1 MAGLIAAN
9 TENPGLEKH
18 APWVIGALAILCLA
32 ALTITPILFIVV
44 NSLNVAGPGESWRFG
59 LEGWKEV
66 FQSPRTL
73 NAIGY
78 SFLLAIRTVI
88 GIIVAFVLSWLLI
101 RVRIPFAGVI
111 EFALWIAYFLPPL
124 PMALSWILLLDP
136 NYGLLNQYFKIAGFS
151 LNIYSVSGILWVHL
165 ITGTIPVMTILL
177 TPALRQMDASLE
189 EAARVCGASHR
200 QTFRRVLIPVLA
212 PALLTIVLA
221 SVVRNLEAFE
231 IEQLLG
237 RPAGIYVYATRI
249 YDLIQWEPPLFS
261 QAMSLSTLF
270 LAILV
275 ILALLYQRYTDKRSF
290 ATISGR
296 GVSFRPMDIG
306 RSRYLIS
313 GLLLLFLSIS
323 VFLPLAFL
331 VIGSS
336 MKLFGYFNISDP
348 FSARH
353 WLLVLNDPQFLLGVR
368 NSFFVGLGTAGFGII
383 VYSLL
388 GYGLL
393 RTNLAGKRL
402 LNLLVW
408 LPWAVPGI
416 LLGLAFL
423 WLFLSVPVLTP
434 LYGTF
439 GGLILVL
446 LIKEMP
452 IGVHMVKAA
461 FAQLADELEQVARVC
476 GAGWWSTYW
485 RITLP
490 LISPTLVSIFAIV
503 FISAIRDI
511 SGIILISTSSTR
523 PLSLLMMEYSLSN
536 EMEAASIIGVMLS
549 LCGIGVALIS
559 RKLGMRL
566 GT

>member
-1 MAGLIAAN
+1 MAGVISAGRGKPPWELRAPLIM
-9 TENPGLEKH
+9 
-18 APWVIGALAILCLA
+18 GALLVLGIA
-32 ALTITPILFIVV
+32 ALTVTPVIFILV
-44 NSLNVAGPGESWRFG
+44 NSLNVARPGEPWRFG

-73 NAIGY
+73 SAIGY
-78 SFLLAIRTVI
+78 SFLLTARTAI
-88 GIIVAFVLSWLLI
+88 GIAVAFVFSWLLI
-101 RVRIPFAGVI
+101 RVRIPFARFI
-111 EFALWIAYFLPPL
+111 EFSLWIAYFLPPL

-136 NYGLLNQYFKIAGFS
+136 NYGLINQFFQIAGFKLS
-151 LNIYSVSGILWVHL
+151 IYSVYGILWVHL
-165 ITGTIPVMTILL
+165 TTATIPLMTILL
-177 TPALRQMDASLE
+177 TPALRQMDGSLE
-189 EAARVCGASHR
+189 EAARVCGAGYL
-200 QTFRRVLIPVLA
+200 QTFKRILVPVLT

-270 LAILV
+270 LAIL
-275 ILALLYQRYTDKRSF
+275 ILLALFYQRYSSRRSF

-296 GVSFRPMDIG
+296 GVSFRPTDIG
-306 RSRYLIS
+306 RSRYVIS
-313 GLLLLFLSIS
+313 GCFILFLSLS
-323 VFLPLAFL
+323 VFLPLVFL
-331 VIGSS
+331 IIGSS
-336 MKLFGYFNISDP
+336 MKLFGYFNISAP
-348 FSARH
+348 FSSRH

-368 NSFFVGLGTAGFGII
+368 NSFVVGLGTAGFGII
-383 VYSLL
+383 LYSLL
-388 GYGLL
+388 GYALL
-393 RTNLAGKRL
+393 RAHLAGKPL

-423 WLFLSVPVLTP
+423 WLFLSVPILSP

-446 LIKEMP
+446 LLKEMP

-461 FAQLADELEQVARVC
+461 FVQLAHELEQVARVC
-476 GAGWWSTYW
+476 GASWLSTYW

-490 LISPTLVSIFAIV
+490 LILPTLVSIFAIV
-503 FISAIRDI
+503 FISAVRDI
-511 SGIILISTSSTR
+511 SAIILISTSATR
-523 PLSLLMMEYSLSN
+523 PLSLLMMEYSLAN
-536 EMEAASIIGVMLS
+536 QMEAASIIGVILS
-549 LCGIGVALIS
+549 LFGIGVAFIS
-559 RKLGMRL
+559 RRFGIRL
-566 GT
+566 GN

>member
-1 MAGLIAAN
+1 MAGVISAGREKPPWESRAPLI
-9 TENPGLEKH
+9 L
-18 APWVIGALAILCLA
+18 GALLILGIA
-32 ALTITPILFIVV
+32 ALTVTPIIFILV
-44 NSLNVAGPGESWRFG
+44 NSLNDARPGESWRFG

-73 NAIGY
+73 NSIGY
-78 SFLLAIRTVI
+78 SFLLTVRTAI
-88 GIIVAFVLSWLLI
+88 GIAVAFVFSWLLI
-101 RVRIPFAGVI
+101 RVRIPFARFI
-111 EFALWIAYFLPPL
+111 EFSLWIAYFLPPL

-136 NYGLLNQYFKIAGFS
+136 SYGLLNQFFQIAGFKLS
-151 LNIYSVSGILWVHL
+151 IYSVYGILWVHL
-165 ITGTIPVMTILL
+165 TTSTIPLMTILL
-177 TPALRQMDASLE
+177 TPALRQMDGSME
-189 EAARVCGASHR
+189 EAARVCGAGYL
-200 QTFRRVLIPVLA
+200 QTFKRILIPVLT

-221 SVVRNLEAFE
+221 SIVRNLEAFE

-275 ILALLYQRYTDKRSF
+275 LLAVFYQRYSSTHSF

-296 GVSFRPMDIG
+296 GVSFRPTDIG
-306 RSRYLIS
+306 RSRYAIS
-313 GLLLLFLSIS
+313 GLLIGFLSLS
-323 VFLPLAFL
+323 VFLPMAFL
-331 VIGSS
+331 IIGSI
-336 MKLFGYFNISDP
+336 MKIFGYFNISGP
-348 FSARH
+348 FSGRH
-353 WLLVLNDPQFLLGVR
+353 WLLVLNDPQFLLGIR
-368 NSFFVGLGTAGFGII
+368 NSLVVGLGTAGFGII
-383 VYSLL
+383 LYSLL
-388 GYGLL
+388 GYALL
-393 RTNLAGKRL
+393 RARLAGKPL

-423 WLFLSVPVLTP
+423 WLFLSVPMITP

-461 FAQLADELEQVARVC
+461 FVQLAEELEQVARVC
-476 GAGWWSTYW
+476 GAGWLAAYR

-490 LISPTLVSIFAIV
+490 LILPTLVSIFAIV

-511 SGIILISTSSTR
+511 SAIILIGTSATR
-523 PLSLLMMEYSLSN
+523 PLSLLMMEYSLAN
-536 EMEAASIIGVMLS
+536 QMEAASIIGVILS
-549 LCGIGVALIS
+549 LFGVGVALIS
-559 RKLGMRL
+559 RRLGIRL

>member
-1 MAGLIAAN
+1 MAGIISASH
-9 TENPGLEKH
+9 EK
-18 APWVIGALAILCLA
+18 APWELRAPLFMGALLILGIA
-32 ALTITPILFIVV
+32 ALTVTPIIFILI
-44 NSLNVAGPGESWRFG
+44 NSLNVARPGESWRFG
-59 LEGWKEV
+59 LEGWQEV
-66 FQSPRTL
+66 FQSSRTL
-73 NAIGY
+73 SAIGY
-78 SFLLAIRTVI
+78 SFLLTVRTAI
-88 GIIVAFVLSWLLI
+88 GIAVAFIFSWLLI
-101 RVRIPFAGVI
+101 RVRIPFARFI
-111 EFALWIAYFLPPL
+111 EFSLWIAYFLPPL

-136 NYGLLNQYFKIAGFS
+136 SYGLINQFFQFAGFKLS
-151 LNIYSVSGILWVHL
+151 IYSVYGILWVHL
-165 ITGTIPVMTILL
+165 TTSTIPLMTILL
-177 TPALRQMDASLE
+177 TPALRQMDGSLE
-189 EAARVCGASHR
+189 EAARVCGAGYL
-200 QTFRRVLIPVLA
+200 QTFRRILIPVLT
-212 PALLTIVLA
+212 PALLTILLA

-275 ILALLYQRYTDKRSF
+275 LLAVFYQRYSSTRSF

-296 GVSFRPMDIG
+296 GVSFRPTDIG
-306 RSRYLIS
+306 RSRYAIS
-313 GLLLLFLSIS
+313 GLLMVFLCLS
-323 VFLPLAFL
+323 VFLPMVFL
-331 VIGSS
+331 IIGAS
-336 MKLFGYFNISDP
+336 MKIFGYFNISDP
-348 FSARH
+348 FSGRH

-368 NSFFVGLGTAGFGII
+368 NSLVVGLGTAGFGII
-383 VYSLL
+383 LYSLL
-388 GYGLL
+388 GYALL
-393 RTNLAGKRL
+393 RAHLAGKPL

-423 WLFLSVPVLTP
+423 WLFLSVPILTP

-446 LIKEMP
+446 LLKEMP

-461 FAQLADELEQVARVC
+461 FVQLAEELEQVARVC
-476 GAGWWSTYW
+476 GAGWLATYR

-490 LISPTLVSIFAIV
+490 LILPTLVSIFAIV

-511 SGIILISTSSTR
+511 SAIILIGTSATR
-523 PLSLLMMEYSLSN
+523 PLSLLMMEYSLAN
-536 EMEAASIIGVMLS
+536 QMEAASIIGVILS
-549 LCGIGVALIS
+549 LFGVGVAFIS
-559 RKLGMRL
+559 RRLGIRL

>member
-1 MAGLIAAN
+1 
-9 TENPGLEKH
+9 
-18 APWVIGALAILCLA
+18 
-32 ALTITPILFIVV
+32 
-44 NSLNVAGPGESWRFG
+44 
-59 LEGWKEV
+59 
-66 FQSPRTL
+66 
-73 NAIGY
+73 
-78 SFLLAIRTVI
+78 
-88 GIIVAFVLSWLLI
+88 
-101 RVRIPFAGVI
+101 
-111 EFALWIAYFLPPL
+111 
-124 PMALSWILLLDP
+124 
-136 NYGLLNQYFKIAGFS
+136 
-151 LNIYSVSGILWVHL
+151 
-165 ITGTIPVMTILL
+165 MTILL

-189 EAARVCGASHR
+189 EAARVCGANHR

-275 ILALLYQRYTDKRSF
+275 ILALMYQRYTDKKSF
-290 ATISGR
+290 ATISGK

-306 RSRYLIS
+306 RIRFLIS
-313 GLLLLFLSIS
+313 CLLMLLLLVS
-323 VFLPLAFL
+323 VFLPLAVL

-336 MKLFGYFNISDP
+336 MRIFGYFNISDP

-368 NSFFVGLGTAGFGII
+368 NSFFIGLGTAGFGLI

-393 RTNLAGKRL
+393 RTNLAGKRV
-402 LNLLVW
+402 LNLLIW

-423 WLFLSVPVLTP
+423 WLYLSVPVLTS

-439 GGLILVL
+439 GGIVLVL

-461 FAQLADELEQVARVC
+461 FAQVADELEQVARVC
-476 GAGWWSTYW
+476 GAGWWTTYW
-485 RITLP
+485 RVTLP
-490 LISPTLVSIFAIV
+490 LVSPTLVSIFAIV

-549 LCGIGVALIS
+549 VCGIGVALIS